1 MTIQNSS
8 NLFVQVRAALME
20 TEPQIKCELTNKIN
34 SDWNNGLLVMESDSN
49 EVRKD
54 VTEPGRP
61 LTPELVHP
69 RSLSRRGL
77 GTPEGRA
84 ALIHAVT
91 HIEFNAINLALD
103 AVYRYPG
110 MPAEYYTDWLRVAH
124 EESNHFNLL
133 RNRLNKMDYDYG
145 DFVAH
150 NGLWEIA
157 MRTAHDLVHRMAMVP
172 RMMEARGL
180 DVTPDMIKRFTKIG
194 DLETAEI
201 LKIILSEEIGH
212 VEAGSRWFR
221 FLCKQ
226 RGIEAEQTW
235 LELVQKYLATDIR
248 CPLHWETRKQAGFSD
263 NELEQLQELCTR
275 N

>member
-1 MTIQNSS
+1 MTMHDSS
-8 NLFVQVRAALME
+8 NLFVQARAALME
-20 TEPQIKCELTNKIN
+20 AEPQTKCELAEQLY
-34 SDWNNGLLVMESDSN
+34 SDWNNGLLKMEAGSDL
-49 EVRKD
+49 VRTD

-61 LTPELVHP
+61 QKPELVHP
-69 RSLSRRGL
+69 RALPRRGL
-77 GTPEGRA
+77 GTQEGQA

-110 MPAEYYTDWLRVAH
+110 MPAEYYGDWLRVAH
-124 EESNHFNLL
+124 EESRHFNLL

-145 DFVAH
+145 DFAAH

-180 DVTPDMIKRFTKIG
+180 DVTPDMIKRFRKIG
-194 DLETAEI
+194 DLETADI

-221 FLCKQ
+221 FLCKE
-226 RGIEAEQTW
+226 RGIDAEQTW
-235 LELVQKYLATDIR
+235 LDLVQNYLATDIR
-248 CPLHWETRKQAGFSD
+248 CPLHWETRRQAGFSD